1 MPRLREQIFFLEL
14 AEARQVEMN
23 ARQYFLAANVAREI
37 IERELGALAM
47 KDFKFP
53 NVPTLQTTAEN
64 IYFETYGYFADLDGS
79 GDAALAQVVAEQ
91 LIRRVRSIG

>member
-14 AEARQVEMN
+14 ADAQQVGMD
-23 ARQYFLAANVAREI
+23 ARQYFLAASTAREI

-47 KDFKFP
+47 KDFNFP
-53 NVPTLQTTAEN
+53 HVPTLQTTAEN

-79 GDAALAQVVAEQ
+79 GHAATAQHLADA
-91 LIRRVRSIG
+91 LIARARRR